1 MKKIVILAL
10 LILSVMLLV
19 ACGGEP
25 RDVPM
30 EIADAAGN
38 RFFLATNQAVDFHF
52 YYPEN
57 FILNVNAAWISVFV
71 SDPEFSD
78 FGPVNPNMIVTVFS
92 RAADAADNAQE
103 WWEDYIRDWGM
114 LAQDIFIE
122 SSEDVVIA
130 GIDGRKFIYS
140 FTLGGQEYRQAK
152 VIFFRNNEVYTLLYS
167 ATPARFNAHIRVL
180 EVAIETFAFN

>member
-1 MKKIVILAL
+1 MKKLIILVL
-10 LILSVMLLV
+10 LILSAAALIS
-19 ACGGEP
+19 CGGEP
-25 RDVPM
+25 SDIPL

-52 YYPEN
+52 YYPED

-71 SDPEFSD
+71 SDPEFAD
-78 FGPVNPNMIVTVFS
+78 FGPLNPNMIVTVFS
-92 RAADAADNAQE
+92 RAGNAADNVQE
-103 WWEDYIRDWGM
+103 WWEDYIRD
-114 LAQDIFIE
+114 LSVIVQDIFIE
-122 SSEDVVIA
+122 SSEDVVVA